1 MTLACT
7 LLGASGGVRAWQD
20 HRFATVENYTEV
32 SPFPLKDLPQTVG
45 DWQAVEGSETSL
57 EPEIARIAGSSDHM
71 IRTYT
76 NTTTGQSISVLV
88 LFGPAKVVFSHRP
101 EICYPQNGYDSVA
114 ETLSRTISGGTGP
127 GAEFFSQ
134 VYAKRGDPRRRR
146 QEVYSSFRHA
156 DRWSPDPER
165 FWKNFRH
172 NPSMFKVQIQRLVGE
187 SERRELNNPT
197 EQFLALLVP
206 EIERQIAQARKT
218 PEG

>member
-1 MTLACT
+1 MTLACI

-20 HRFATVENYTEV
+20 HRFATVENYTER
-32 SPFPLKDLPQTVG
+32 SPFDLKELPKTLG

-57 EPEIARIAGSSDHM
+57 KPEIARIAGSTDHV
-71 IRTYT
+71 IRTYI
-76 NTTTGQSISVLV
+76 NTTTGQSIIVLV
-88 LFGPAKVVFSHRP
+88 LFGPARVVFSHRP
-101 EICYPQNGYDSVA
+101 EICYPENGYKSVA
-114 ETLSRTISGGTGP
+114 ETLSRTIPSSMGSA
-127 GAEFFSQ
+127 AEFFSQ
-134 VYAKRGDPRRRR
+134 VYAHPDDPRRIR

-172 NPSMFKVQIQRLVGE
+172 NPSMFKIMVQRLVGE

-206 EIERQIAQARKT
+206 EIERRIAQAQKAT
-218 PEG
+218 GG